1 MIIKYLENLW
11 KQSTYKNKLEKW
23 YQKFVVKLK
32 LSGTNESFIDVLHSP
47 YTTNIQTDWLLLSFC
62 CTYSDRLVG
71 LLVSDWLFAWFTSWV
86 LLLGMCGL
94 DEHEHF
100 STLLRYESMS
110 GWLNSCHRL
119 FTWVFLK
126 KKKLNFPRVKT
137 HMAKA
142 IRNRTQKLSTP
153 SCLDFVE
160 GFGSGLVTGSGQVS
174 SLFLKNACSRSLPLV
189 DSATFRMALDT
200 SATRGDPIGKTCQ
213 KMGAFSLESATQRS
227 F

>member
-1 MIIKYLENLW
+1 MFMMGKSCIPPFRFCCTAHNN
-11 KQSTYKNKLEKW
+11 NK
-23 YQKFVVKLK
+23 
-32 LSGTNESFIDVLHSP
+32 TNESFIDVLDSP
-47 YTTNIQTDWLLLSFC
+47 YTTNILTDWSISFS

-71 LLVSDWLFAWFTSWV
+71 LLVSYWLFSWFTSWV
-86 LLLGMCGL
+86 LLSGTCGL
-94 DEHEHF
+94 DEHEYF
-100 STLLRYESMS
+100 STRLRYESLS

-119 FTWVFLK
+119 FTWLFLK

-137 HMAKA
+137 HIAKA
-142 IRNRTQKLSTP
+142 TRNRTQKLSTP

-174 SLFLKNACSRSLPLV
+174 SFFLNNACSRSLPLV

-213 KMGAFSLESATQRS
+213 KWEHLV
-227 F
+227 